1 MLIYK
6 MNIGFIGFRPIIR
19 AKNPLFEKN
28 FEKTSKN
35 FFEMAITFENVHQ
48 TLTCKNWIDASDAN
62 L

>member
-48 TLTCKNWIDASDAN
+48 T
-62 L
+62 

>member
-6 MNIGFIGFRPIIR
+6 MNISFIGFRPIIR

-35 FFEMAITFENVHQ
+35 FFRTSIPFEVVHQ
-48 TLTCKNWIDASDAN
+48 TLTCKYGIDASEAA